1 MIQIKQICVAGGT
14 TEYPDALY
22 ALTEDG
28 RVFRQFCDGN
38 RNKRWELMQIIEEP
52 QPNK

>member
-28 RVFRQFCDGN
+28 RVFRQFCE
-38 RNKRWELMQIIEEP
+38 RWELMQIIEEP